1 MNYSF
6 LVSSLPQLEFN
17 MPAPLT
23 REKFIE
29 MCEGEWP
36 VKGAL
41 LSKWRDLDCQMRNA
55 IAEARGGLKYVRE
68 THGCSLF
75 WRGRITQAFQEKDIL
90 KREELID
97 KVRWDAAGELT
108 PLSSPLSYGAL
119 ETYAIR
125 LKIVLKRNG
134 VSKKEGDAI
143 FDRLTSAAEQ

>member
-108 PLSSPLSYGAL
+108 PCESPLSKGAL
-119 ETYAIR
+119 ATYAIR
-125 LKIVLKRNG
+125 LEIVLKRAMISRDG
-134 VSKKEGDAI
+134 GKDA
-143 FDRLTSAAEQ
+143 FDRLTAETKR

>member
-97 KVRWDAAGELT
+97 KVAGMPPANLLRVNLRY
-108 PLSSPLSYGAL
+108 PKG
-119 ETYAIR
+119 R
-125 LKIVLKRNG
+125 LRHTL
-134 VSKKEGDAI
+134 
-143 FDRLTSAAEQ
+143 